1 METQPTAQSYFL
13 KLNVDNSRQ
22 ETRKIRYYIFEFLP
36 NFTVYLY
43 FVPNILAR
51 ISDFCW
57 DRFFNNS
64 IKLLS
69 HYVLIKF
76 FSFLFFS
83 FRLLYLSTRFFCLL
97 TCLSLNFSVAFHL
110 RLHLVSEFL
119 FFVLFRMLWLMV
131 TMNKVKFSLQKT
143 MITFSKFPAT
153 GCVVYKIEFTSWKTF
168 TIFIRSVVCPLTSAI
183 IFSEAHGVSY
193 FHAWNL

>member
-119 FFVLFRMLWLMV
+119 FFVLFRMLWMMV

-193 FHAWNL
+193 FHARNL

>member
-119 FFVLFRMLWLMV
+119 FFVLFRMLWMMV

>member
-1 METQPTAQSYFL
+1 MTIAVKKHV
-13 KLNVDNSRQ
+13 KLDI
-22 ETRKIRYYIFEFLP
+22 TFLP

-119 FFVLFRMLWLMV
+119 FFVLFRMLWMMV

-193 FHAWNL
+193 FHARNL

>member
-119 FFVLFRMLWLMV
+119 FFVLFRMLWMMV
-131 TMNKVKFSLQKT
+131 SMNKVKFSLQKT

-168 TIFIRSVVCPLTSAI
+168 TIFMRSVVCPLTSAI

-193 FHAWNL
+193 FHARNL

>member
-119 FFVLFRMLWLMV
+119 FFVLFRMLWMMV

-168 TIFIRSVVCPLTSAI
+168 TICIRSVVCPLTSAI

-193 FHAWNL
+193 FHARNL

>member
-57 DRFFNNS
+57 DGFFNNS

-193 FHAWNL
+193 FHARNL

>member
-193 FHAWNL
+193 FHARNL